1 MDLGLRYHHH
11 RAILFAPHGHEGERL
26 ARDLLVLH
34 SRNAANALIW
44 VDHSVADA
52 QRKLRDGIGHS
63 LFLVPPRS
71 KLRYDFAGPRMLQC
85 LHIFACVV
93 VFEGCK
99 PTTPEAPAHQHSS
112 ADMTPT
118 RSADAG
124 PFRAW
129 GDPIPK
135 DAARI
140 ELLGGSAKLGGKP
153 LGELRGV
160 GRALLITDF
169 DTFLAEAAPVL
180 GMLDR
185 SAIETWLVHPAAAV
199 AAVVATPFSKRE
211 RCVLGPL
218 IRHRARQNRHRAE
231 RLLSRA
237 WGADLFGDLLGLSG
251 NPFRG
256 FWRSLGAARHPIP
269 VAAH

>member
-1 MDLGLRYHHH
+1 
-11 RAILFAPHGHEGERL
+11 
-26 ARDLLVLH
+26 
-34 SRNAANALIW
+34 
-44 VDHSVADA
+44 
-52 QRKLRDGIGHS
+52 
-63 LFLVPPRS
+63 
-71 KLRYDFAGPRMLQC
+71 MLQC

-124 PFRAW
+124 TFRVW

-135 DAARI
+135 EAARI

-169 DTFLAEAAPVL
+169 DTFLAEVAPVL

-199 AAVVATPFSKRE
+199 AFKLALKDERAFQSWLDQPIPGRIRVVQRADGLELQTGLGKLAGPDPNGPTIPLREGQLDLRLLRQSLLSLQRRFQNANDACLVPSFGTELAKIATALSGFYRAPGERIFSEICLVYPATPSA
-211 RCVLGPL
+211 V
-218 IRHRARQNRHRAE
+218 
-231 RLLSRA
+231 S
-237 WGADLFGDLLGLSG
+237 GD
-251 NPFRG
+251 R
-256 FWRSLGAARHPIP
+256 
-269 VAAH
+269 